1 MVCLSVDVMGAD
13 SGVEELLK
21 GILLFHSRCPE
32 CKFLIFGVESDL
44 SLGLKNFSLSQNL
57 FDVIYTPTYVRS
69 QADVFSTLKAGEDT
83 SMSCALRSVFSG
95 QSQGAVSA
103 GNTGVYLALSK
114 SILKTLEGILRPA
127 IVSQIPTCRGE
138 SIMLD
143 LGGNLESSSKSLV
156 QYALMGK
163 VFCQKVLG
171 VEFPS
176 VGILN
181 VGTELQKGKESLK
194 EAYELLK
201 NRKEINFY
209 GYVEGD
215 DISKGTVDVVVT
227 DGFTGNIALKTGE
240 GTMRM
245 MSYMLNRVFQSSFY
259 SRCVGFIARPFLQ
272 DFKAY
277 FDPRVYNGAL
287 WLGVRGIAVKSHGGT
302 DSIGF
307 SHALETAYD
316 MVRMNIV
323 HEIQSTLLQHDFS

>member
-1 MVCLSVDVMGAD
+1 MVRLSVDVMGAD
-13 SGVEELLK
+13 AGVEELLK
-21 GILLFHSRCPE
+21 GVCLFHERYPE
-32 CKFLIFGVESDL
+32 CKFLIFGLESEL
-44 SLGLKNFSLSQNL
+44 SKALTKFSLPSHL
-57 FDVIYTPTYVRS
+57 FEAIYTPSYVNS
-69 QADVFSTLKAGEDT
+69 QAEVLATLKSGMDT
-83 SMSCALRSVFSG
+83 SMSRALHSVVSG
-95 QSQGAVSA
+95 QSKGVVSA

-138 SIMLD
+138 SVMLD
-143 LGGNLESSSKSLV
+143 LGGSLESSSKGLV

-163 VFCQKVLG
+163 IFCQKVLG

-176 VGILN
+176 VGLLN

-194 EAYELLK
+194 EAYEVLK
-201 NRKEINFY
+201 HQQGIDFY
-209 GYVEGD
+209 GYIEGD
-215 DISKGTVDVVVT
+215 DISKGTVDVIVT

-245 MSYMLNRVFQSSFY
+245 MSFMLGRAFRSSFY
-259 SRCVGFIARPFLQ
+259 ARCAGWIAKPFLQ
-272 DFKAY
+272 DFKSY
-277 FDPRVYNGAL
+277 FDPRIYNGAL

-302 DSIGF
+302 DAIGF

-323 HEIQSTLLQHDFS
+323 HEIQNTLLERSF